1 MSAPVLRALE
11 RFVLPNACVVCERH
25 ADEATPDDLVCRLC
39 RARLQGI
46 VGGCPR
52 CAQPLPPIGP
62 CRFCAGWPAA
72 LRWVRSAVWLSDE
85 AKEIVHHLKYEGY
98 RALAREVADVI
109 ERRVLRPGHGVLVP
123 VPLGVRRL
131 RARGYNQAGEIARAL
146 AARWSL
152 PLLEGLVRRT
162 RDTKSQT
169 ALAPDERERNVH
181 HAFAATRPERN
192 GASEAQVILIDDVLT
207 TGATLAAAA
216 RALESAGWSDVAAV
230 TFARAVPFERR
241 AVHDTPDVAQEPKRR
256 TTNTR

>member
-1 MSAPVLRALE
+1 MSVSVLRALE
-11 RFVLPNACVVCERH
+11 RFVLPNACVVCERQVNE
-25 ADEATPDDLVCRLC
+25 AAPDELVCHLC

-46 VGGCPR
+46 VGGCSR
-52 CAQPLPPIGP
+52 CSQPLPPIGP
-62 CRFCAGWPAA
+62 CRFCAAWPAA

-85 AKEIVHHLKYEGY
+85 AKEVVHHLKYEGY
-98 RALAREVADVI
+98 RALARAVADVI

-146 AARWSL
+146 AARWDL

-181 HAFAATRPERN
+181 HAFAATRPGRN
-192 GASEAQVILIDDVLT
+192 GSEAQVILIDDVLT

-216 RALESAGWSDVAAV
+216 RALESAGWSHVAAV

-241 AVHDTPDVAQEPKRR
+241 AV
-256 TTNTR
+256 

>member
-1 MSAPVLRALE
+1 MEQLVGGAVLRALE

-25 ADEATPDDLVCRLC
+25 VDERTPDELLCHLC

-62 CRFCAGWPAA
+62 CRFCAAWPTA
-72 LRWVRSAVWLSDE
+72 LRWVRSAVWFSDE

-98 RALAREVADVI
+98 RALSHAVADVI
-109 ERRVLRPGHGVLVP
+109 VRRVLRPGHGVLVP

-146 AARWSL
+146 AARWNL
-152 PLLEGLVRRT
+152 PLLEGLIRRT

-169 ALAPDERERNVH
+169 ALAPDERERNVD
-181 HAFAATRPERN
+181 HAFAAARSERN

-216 RALESAGWSDVAAV
+216 RALESAGWHDVAAV

-241 AVHDTPDVAQEPKRR
+241 AV
-256 TTNTR
+256 

>member
-1 MSAPVLRALE
+1 MSASVLRALE
-11 RFVLPNACVVCERH
+11 RFVLPNACVVCERQVSE
-25 ADEATPDDLVCRLC
+25 AAPDELVCHLC
-39 RARLQGI
+39 RARLESI
-46 VGGCPR
+46 VGGCSR

-62 CRFCAGWPAA
+62 CRFCAAWPTAF
-72 LRWVRSAVWLSDE
+72 RWVRSAVWLSDE

-98 RALAREVADVI
+98 RTLAQAVADVI

-131 RARGYNQAGEIARAL
+131 RTRGYNQAGEIARAL

-169 ALAPDERERNVH
+169 ALAPDARERNVH
-181 HAFAATRPERN
+181 QAFAATRPERA
-192 GASEAQVILIDDVLT
+192 GESEAQVILIDDVLT

-216 RALESAGWSDVAAV
+216 RALESAGWSNVAAV
-230 TFARAVPFERR
+230 TFARAVPFELR
-241 AVHDTPDVAQEPKRR
+241 AV
-256 TTNTR
+256 